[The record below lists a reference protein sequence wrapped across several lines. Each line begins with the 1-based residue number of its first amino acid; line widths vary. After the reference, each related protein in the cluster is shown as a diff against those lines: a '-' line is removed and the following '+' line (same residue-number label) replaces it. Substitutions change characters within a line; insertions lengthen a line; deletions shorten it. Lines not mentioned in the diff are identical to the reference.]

1 MDVLTQAHPE
11 PGTLTSRLDRD
22 VTKLLRLVAL
32 VAAGALLLTGTA
44 VALSSIG
51 DHLFHNAA
59 SAQEMPLPPLG
70 STLLEGSTVYA
81 DDGHTVLA
89 VLQASQ
95 YRKPVALTKVSKT
108 TITAVLDTEDH
119 RFYLHGGFDIPSTVR
134 ALAAD
139 SSGSGVQGGST
150 ITQQLVK
157 QLYLTS
163 QRTISRKI
171 KEAVIA
177 DRLERQYTKDQILQ
191 AYLNTIYLGNG
202 AYGIEAAANVYFGEH
217 ASQLNLAQSALL
229 AGLIQNP
236 SGYDPISNPIG
247 ARDRRSQVLAR
258 MVHYGDT
265 TEAQATAANSLALP
279 TAVVAPAVSGDEITD
294 YYVQQVVTQLL
305 GAGSPLGST
314 YQERYSALFEGGLKI
329 YTNLDPRLQALAEQ
343 TIANDTPANDQGF
356 QEAMVSIDP
365 ATGKVRAMVG
375 GSGFS
380 KAAGSHFN
388 IITQGNRQP
397 GSGFKIF
404 TLLAALERGYS
415 INDTLDGESPCAVK
429 FPGDSDLLSHPINN
443 DEGNGGGVLTLLNAT
458 AQSTNCAYVRLAH
471 EVGLAHVAGVA
482 KELGITTN
490 LALGPGV
497 YPPSMVIGSVAVPPI
512 EMAAAYAAVADNGVY
527 HTPTFIDHILDRTGA
542 TIYSGAAA
550 GKRVIPAWIAAEATV
565 AFQAVVQHGT
575 GTAAEIYN
583 RPVAGKTGT
592 TSSSVDA
599 WFNGFTPQLETT
611 VWMGNLAAEVPMY
624 NVGGVAEVYG
634 GTFPTITW
642 HDFMAAALADEPVV
656 GFAPLNNALLPPAHY
671 ITSPSLVAD
680 DVLNHNGGYSS
691 SYNGYNGYNSYN
703 NYNNYNNYNGYY
715 RYRSPVSGNTGPTTP
730 APTSPPV
737 SATTPPTT
745 APRGG
750 SHHKPPPTTG
760 GQ

>member
-1 MDVLTQAHPE
+1 MGVGALATLSSYRVRGVLTQPHPK
-11 PGTLTSRLDRD
+11 PGTPTSRLNAN
-22 VTKLLRLVAL
+22 VTKFVRLVA
-32 VAAGALLLTGTA
+32 VIAAGALLLTGTL
-44 VALSSIG
+44 VALSTMGS
-51 DHLFHNAA
+51 HLFHSAA

-70 STLLEGSTVYA
+70 STTLEGSTVYA

-95 YRKPVALTKVSKT
+95 YRKPVALSTVSKT
-108 TITAVLDTEDH
+108 AITAVLDTEDH
-119 RFYLHGGFDIPSTVR
+119 RFYLHGGFDLPSTVR

-139 SSGSGVQGGST
+139 SSGSGIQGGST

-163 QRTISRKI
+163 QRTLSRKI

-236 SGYDPISNPIG
+236 SGYDPIANPIG
-247 ARDRRSQVLAR
+247 ARDRRAEVLAR
-258 MVHYGDT
+258 MVHYGDI
-265 TEAQATAANSLALP
+265 TETEATAANAVPLP
-279 TAVVAPAVSGDEITD
+279 TAVVAPTVSGDEITD
-294 YYVQQVVTQLL
+294 YYVQEVVTQLL
-305 GAGSPLGST
+305 GTGSPLGST
-314 YQERYSALFEGGLKI
+314 YTERYDALFEGGLRI

-343 TIANDTPANDQGF
+343 TIANDTPANNRGF

-365 ATGKVRAMVG
+365 TTGKVRAMVG

-388 IITQGNRQP
+388 IITEGSRQP

-404 TLLAALERGYS
+404 TLLAALEQGYS
-415 INDTLDGESPCAVK
+415 IYDTLDGQSPCAVK
-429 FPGDSDLLSHPINN
+429 FPGDDDLVSHPINN

-458 AQSTNCAYVRLAH
+458 AQSTNCAYIRLAH
-471 EVGLAHVAGVA
+471 EVGLPNVASMA
-482 KELGITTN
+482 SALGITTN

-512 EMAAAYAAVADNGVY
+512 EMAAAYATVADNGVY
-527 HTPTFIDHILDRTGA
+527 HTPTFIDHIVDRSGA
-542 TIYSGAAA
+542 TISSGEAP
-550 GKRVIPAWIAAEATV
+550 GKRVIPASIAAEATV

-575 GTAAEIYN
+575 GSAAALYN

-611 VWMGNLAAEVPMY
+611 VWMGNLAGEVPMY
-624 NVGGVAEVYG
+624 GVGGVGEVYG
-634 GTFPTITW
+634 GTFPAITW
-642 HDFMAAALADEPVV
+642 HDFMASALANQPALS
-656 GFAPLNNALLPPAHY
+656 FAPLDNALLPPSHF
-671 ITSPSLVAD
+671 ITSASLVAD
-680 DVLNHNGGYSS
+680 DVLDHNFGGHANAN
-691 SYNGYNGYNSYN
+691 NGTGSGTNTK
-703 NYNNYNNYNGYY
+703 
-715 RYRSPVSGNTGPTTP
+715 PVS
-730 APTSPPV
+730 
-737 SATTPPTT
+737 PTT
-745 APRGG
+745 APHSSPPASTPPSTAPAPPGNGG
-750 SHHKPPPTTG
+750 PHRRSTTPTSG
-760 GQ
+760 

>member
-1 MDVLTQAHPE
+1 VGALATQSSYRLDPPLTQPP
-11 PGTLTSRLDRD
+11 PGPDPFTTRLDGN

-32 VAAGALLLTGTA
+32 VAAGALLLTGTI
-44 VALSSIG
+44 VSLSSLG

-59 SAQEMPLPPLG
+59 SAQEMPLPALA

-95 YRKPVALTKVSKT
+95 YRKPVGLNQVSKT
-108 TITAVLDTEDH
+108 AIKAVLDTEDH

-139 SSGSGVQGGST
+139 SSGSGIQGGST

-163 QRTISRKI
+163 QRTVSRKI

-177 DRLERQYTKDQILQ
+177 DRLAREYTKDQILQ

-236 SGYDPISNPIG
+236 SGYDPIANPIG
-247 ARDRRSQVLAR
+247 ARDRRAEVLAR
-258 MVHYGDT
+258 MVHYGDISET
-265 TEAQATAANSLALP
+265 QATAADAVALP

-305 GAGSPLGST
+305 GTGSPLGST
-314 YQERYSALFEGGLKI
+314 YQERYAALFEGGLKI
-329 YTNLDPRLQALAEQ
+329 YTNLDPGLQALAEQ
-343 TIANDTPANDQGF
+343 TIANDTPANNRGF
-356 QEAMVSIDP
+356 QEAMVTIDP
-365 ATGKVRAMVG
+365 TTGKVRAMVG
-375 GSGFS
+375 GTGFS
-380 KAAGSHFN
+380 QAAGSHFN
-388 IITQGNRQP
+388 IITEGNRQP

-404 TLLAALERGYS
+404 TLLAALEQGYS
-415 INDTLDGESPCAVK
+415 IYDTVDGESPCAVK
-429 FPGDSDLLSHPINN
+429 FPGDNDLVSHPINN
-443 DEGNGGGVLTLLNAT
+443 DEGNGGGILTLLNAT

-471 EVGLAHVAGVA
+471 EVGLPNVANMA
-482 KELGITTN
+482 RALGITTN
-490 LALGPGV
+490 LAIGPGV
-497 YPPSMVIGSVAVPPI
+497 YPPSMVIGAVAVPPI
-512 EMAAAYAAVADNGVY
+512 EMAAAYATVADNGVY
-527 HTPTFIDHILDRTGA
+527 HTPTFIDHIVDRTGA
-542 TIYSGAAA
+542 TIYSGAAP
-550 GKRVIPAWIAAEATV
+550 GRRVIPAWVAAEATV

-611 VWMGNLAAEVPMY
+611 VWMGNLAAEVPMFD
-624 NVGGVAEVYG
+624 VGGVGEVYG

-642 HDFMAAALADEPVV
+642 HAFMAAALANQPVLA
-656 GFAPLNNALLPPAHY
+656 FAPLDTALLPRAHY

-680 DVLNHNGGYSS
+680 DVLNHNFGGYANPS
-691 SYNGYNGYNSYN
+691 NGNGPPTST
-703 NYNNYNNYNGYY
+703 G
-715 RYRSPVSGNTGPTTP
+715 SPAPTTP
-730 APTSPPV
+730 APSSPPV
-737 SATTPPTT
+737 GASNPPPTVPT
-745 APRGG
+745 SLPAGRR
-750 SHHKPPPTTG
+750 HKPPPTT
-760 GQ
+760 

>member
-1 MDVLTQAHPE
+1 MDAVLTQPHPG
-11 PGTLTSRLDRD
+11 PGTPTTRLDHD

-32 VAAGALLLTGTA
+32 VAAGALLLTGTI
-44 VALSSIG
+44 VALSSMG

-81 DDGHTVLA
+81 ADGHTVLA

-108 TITAVLDTEDH
+108 AITAVLDTEDH

-139 SSGSGVQGGST
+139 SSGSGIQGGST

-163 QRTISRKI
+163 QRTVSRKI

-177 DRLERQYTKDQILQ
+177 DRLEREYTKDQILQ

-236 SGYDPISNPIG
+236 SGYDPIADPIG
-247 ARDRRSQVLAR
+247 ARDRRAQVLAR
-258 MVHYGDT
+258 MVHYGDI
-265 TEAQATAANSLALP
+265 TESEATAANAVALP
-279 TAVVAPAVSGDEITD
+279 TAVVVPAVSGDGITD

-314 YQERYSALFEGGLKI
+314 YQERYDALFEGGLKI
-329 YTNLDPRLQALAEQ
+329 YTNLNPELQALAEQ
-343 TIANDTPANDQGF
+343 TIANDTPANNRGF

-375 GSGFS
+375 GTGFS
-380 KAAGSHFN
+380 QAAGSHFN
-388 IITQGNRQP
+388 IITQGSRQP

-404 TLLAALERGYS
+404 TLLAALEQGYS
-415 INDTLDGESPCAVK
+415 IYDTVDGESPCAIK
-429 FPGDSDLLSHPINN
+429 FPGDNDLLTHPINN

-471 EVGLAHVAGVA
+471 EVGLPNVANMA
-482 KELGITTN
+482 KALGITTN
-490 LALGPGV
+490 LAIGPGV

-512 EMAAAYAAVADNGVY
+512 EMAAAYATVADGGVY
-527 HTPTFIDHILDRTGA
+527 HTPTFIDHIVDRSGA

-550 GKRVIPAWIAAEATV
+550 GRRVIPAWIAAEATV

-583 RPVAGKTGT
+583 RSVAGKTGT
-592 TSSSVDA
+592 TNSSVDA

-624 NVGGVAEVYG
+624 DVGGVAEVYG

-642 HDFMAAALADEPVV
+642 HDFMAAALATQPVLD
-656 GFAPLNNALLPPAHY
+656 FAPLENGLLPPAHF

-680 DVLNHNGGYSS
+680 DVLNHNFGGYG
-691 SYNGYNGYNSYN
+691 YNGYNGYGPPAST
-703 NYNNYNNYNGYY
+703 
-715 RYRSPVSGNTGPTTP
+715 GNTTPSTP

-737 SATTPPTT
+737 SVSTPPATLPA
-745 APRGG
+745 APPKGG
-750 SHHKPPPTTG
+750 PHHKPPPTTG
-760 GQ
+760 GH

>member
-1 MDVLTQAHPE
+1 VEAVRTEPHPKQAHP
-11 PGTLTSRLDRD
+11 TTRLESN
-22 VTKLLRLVAL
+22 VTKLLRLVA
-32 VAAGALLLTGTA
+32 VIAAGALLITGTL
-44 VALSSIG
+44 VALSTVGSRLV
-51 DHLFHNAA
+51 HSAA

-70 STLLEGSTVYA
+70 STTLEGSTVYA

-95 YRKPVALTKVSKT
+95 YRKPVPLSSVSKT
-108 TITAVLDTEDH
+108 AITAVLDTEDH

-139 SSGSGVQGGST
+139 SSGSGIQGGST

-163 QRTISRKI
+163 QRTVSRKI

-236 SGYDPISNPIG
+236 SGYDPIANPIG
-247 ARDRRSQVLAR
+247 ARDRRAEVLGR
-258 MVHYGDT
+258 MVHYGDI
-265 TEAQATAANSLALP
+265 TETEATAANAVALP
-279 TAVVAPAVSGDEITD
+279 TAVIAPAVAGDGITD
-294 YYVQQVVTQLL
+294 YYVQEVVTQLL
-305 GAGSPLGST
+305 GTGSPLGST
-314 YQERYSALFEGGLKI
+314 YQERYDALFEGGLKI
-329 YTNLDPRLQALAEQ
+329 YTNLDPQLQALAEQ
-343 TIANDTPANDQGF
+343 TIANDTPANTRGF

-365 ATGKVRAMVG
+365 TTGKVRAMVG

-380 KAAGSHFN
+380 TTAGSHFN
-388 IITQGNRQP
+388 IITEGSRQP

-404 TLLAALERGYS
+404 TLLAALEQGYS
-415 INDTLDGESPCAVK
+415 IDDTLDGQSPCAVK
-429 FPGDSDLLSHPINN
+429 FPGDADLVSHPINN

-471 EVGLAHVAGVA
+471 EVGLPNVASMA
-482 KELGITTN
+482 AALGITTN

-512 EMAAAYAAVADNGVY
+512 EMAAAYATVADNGVY
-527 HTPTFIDHILDRTGA
+527 HTPTFIDHIVDRSGA
-542 TIYSGAAA
+542 TIYSGATP
-550 GKRVIPAWIAAEATV
+550 GRQVIPAWIAAEATV

-575 GTAAEIYN
+575 GTAAELYN

-611 VWMGNLAAEVPMY
+611 VWMGNLAGEVPMY
-624 NVGGVAEVYG
+624 DVGGVGEVYG
-634 GTFPTITW
+634 GTFPARTW
-642 HDFMAAALADEPVV
+642 HDFMAAALADQPVLD
-656 GFAPLNNALLPPAHY
+656 FAPLNNALLPRSHF
-671 ITSPSLVAD
+671 ITSASLVAD
-680 DVLNHNGGYSS
+680 DVLDHNFGGYG
-691 SYNGYNGYNSYN
+691 YANNGTGP
-703 NYNNYNNYNGYY
+703 GAPTA
-715 RYRSPVSGNTGPTTP
+715 PVSPSTSSPPASTPPSTAAPAAKPGRHGRSTTP
-730 APTSPPV
+730 TS
-737 SATTPPTT
+737 
-745 APRGG
+745 G
-750 SHHKPPPTTG
+750 
-760 GQ
+760 